1 MTPPVLSVR
10 ILESSSAIA
19 SFSFETSQSP
29 PRYLS
34 ASRMT
39 LDVRNLFLPAILME
53 LPISVDCDSK
63 YASKPK
69 PMITRLISTFIRM
82 PIPPLKTVL
91 FLILLG
97 RGEDPLA

>member
-1 MTPPVLSVR
+1 MTPPVLSVHM
-10 ILESSSAIA
+10 LESSSAIA
-19 SFSFETSQSP
+19 SFSFETSKRP

-39 LDVRNLFLPAILME
+39 LDVRNLFLPAILVE
-53 LPISVDCDSK
+53 LPIISVDCDSK

-69 PMITRLISTFIRM
+69 LMITRLMISTIIRM
-82 PIPPLKTVL
+82 PIRATVL

>member
-1 MTPPVLSVR
+1 M
-10 ILESSSAIA
+10 LESSSAIA
-19 SFSFETSQSP
+19 SFSFETSKHP

-53 LPISVDCDSK
+53 LPIISVDCDSK

-69 PMITRLISTFIRM
+69 LMITRLMISIIIYQDANPRDSA
-82 PIPPLKTVL
+82 ISYLAGQRSGPPCM
-91 FLILLG
+91 I
-97 RGEDPLA
+97 

>member
-1 MTPPVLSVR
+1 MTPPVKSVR

-39 LDVRNLFLPAILME
+39 LDARNLFLPAILME

-69 PMITRLISTFIRM
+69 PMITRLISTFIRSQSA
-82 PIPPLKTVL
+82 LKTVL

-97 RGEDPLA
+97 RGEDLLA